1 MILIFH
7 PKKIIMRT
15 NITYTLLAAAL
26 LTSVIFTSC
35 TKTTAVAAAVLAVDS
50 TKTTTAHD
58 ATIAFSNYK
67 TIALA
72 DSVTV
77 INGTVT
83 KELTSTDSAY
93 LVSLKNAFTTKG
105 FSVVSKTANPDLV
118 LNISRIGSTA
128 DGLIDS
134 ASYWSNYSSYYSPAI
149 FGESGLLYTANLNTS
164 VSVQDGAL
172 SFELIDLKNAATNNL
187 IAIVW
192 DGIISGYTLLSNINS
207 VSIETGILFSKSP
220 YLKTN

>member
-1 MILIFH
+1 
-7 PKKIIMRT
+7 MRT
-15 NITYTLLAAAL
+15 NITYSILAAL
-26 LTSVIFTSC
+26 LFTGAIFTSC
-35 TKTTAVAAAVLAVDS
+35 TKTTPIAAVASTADS
-50 TKTTTAHD
+50 SRTTTAHD
-58 ATIAFSNYK
+58 STIVFSNYK
-67 TIALA
+67 TIALT

-93 LVSLKNAFTTKG
+93 LISLKNAFTKSG
-105 FSVVSKTANPDLV
+105 FSVVNKTANPDLV

-128 DGLIDS
+128 DGRIDS

-149 FGESGLLYTANLNTS
+149 FGESGLSYTANLNTS

-172 SFELIDLKNAATNNL
+172 SFELIDLKNAAANNR

-192 DGIISGYTLLSNINS
+192 DGIISGYTLLSDINS